1 MMYNLCKVNVHSK
14 ENWALAI
21 VGRRNLNSQAGNA
34 KKKKEQKWNVWK
46 SGLTKSIK
54 NKRLKMKERS

>member
-34 KKKKEQKWNVWK
+34 KKKRNKNEMCESLVWLK
-46 SGLTKSIK
+46 VLRIK
-54 NKRLKMKERS
+54 D